1 MGGREGVGTGGGGSS
16 ERRLTLQGCLF
27 SLQGGGERGMLLM
40 NMGTKEATPEP
51 PAPPFYRGCFVR
63 YTEPPHVREWRQ
75 AAPGE

>member
-1 MGGREGVGTGGGGSS
+1 
-16 ERRLTLQGCLF
+16 
-27 SLQGGGERGMLLM
+27 MLLM